1 MISFNGK
8 FWFTGKYIKIR
19 GHNIKLTVYY
29 NILLAINMF
38 LSKRR
43 RSFTLHAIGISTI
56 DSYYILE
63 D

>member
-1 MISFNGK
+1 MISFNK
-8 FWFTGKYIKIR
+8 ESWFTGKYINIR
-19 GHNIKLTVYY
+19 RDNIKLPVYY
-29 NILLAINMF
+29 NISLAINMF

-43 RSFTLHAIGISTI
+43 SFTLHAIGTSTI